1 MCISLQEQIDLVE
14 QRMHTFY
21 LSDQNYKL
29 TEDLSKPSIK
39 FPWLQWLDHI
49 MIHLPQ
55 NEQGKTQF
63 FNKCRQYYKKNCI
76 ELQVIN
82 EFEEQYQPEDATIE
96 Y

>member
-1 MCISLQEQIDLVE
+1 
-14 QRMHTFY
+14 
-21 LSDQNYKL
+21 
-29 TEDLSKPSIK
+29 
-39 FPWLQWLDHI
+39 